1 MAIATQIKPSWRIT
15 PDSDLLAA
23 ARLSGEANLPL
34 VLCKILIKRGINSR
48 PEAEKFLN
56 PSFSDLIDPFVLPD
70 LEKAADRII
79 LALKN
84 KEKIMIF
91 GDYDVDGITAT
102 ALLYLCLSHLGGE
115 VSYYLPNRLLEGYG
129 LSKEGIKE
137 AQKRGAGLIVSVDC
151 GMTAV
156 EEADFAREIGV
167 NLIITDHHEPKEKVP
182 EAYAVVNPK
191 LTDYPGG
198 ELSGVGVAFKLIS
211 GVFRKLGLDEK
222 GLIRHLDL
230 VALGT
235 SADIVP
241 LTKENRILV
250 KLGLEQLEKSE
261 KFGIQ
266 DLILN
271 SGLEGKKLATSH
283 IVFGLA
289 PRINAVGRLGDAQC
303 AIKLLSTTDPS
314 EASQLALFLEMENR
328 RRREIDE
335 RTMKEA
341 VEMAEREFKPEDKA
355 IVLVKENWHPG
366 IVGIIAARIAEIYYR
381 PTVLLALDGQEA
393 KGSARSIPSF
403 HLFEALNECK
413 EFLIRFGGHK
423 QAAGL
428 ALEKKNLESFKEKL
442 LDVASRKLTEENLIP
457 QLKIDCEV
465 NLEEINQ
472 ELVTYLE
479 QMAPF
484 GPGNMRPVLVTKN
497 LENFAQPSV
506 VGNNHLKLRINQN
519 NKQLDGIAFEQGD
532 FIKPLSARD
541 VRYDLAYVLE
551 NNSFNGNTSVQLRV
565 KDIKLSDSVQ
575 LL

>member
-1 MAIATQIKPSWRIT
+1 MAIATQRKPSWRVI
-15 PDSDLLAA
+15 PEADSLAA
-23 ARLSGEANLPL
+23 ARFSGETNLPL
-34 VLCKILIKRGINSR
+34 VLCKILLKRGINSR
-48 PEAEKFLN
+48 QEAEKFLN
-56 PSFSDLIDPFVLPD
+56 PAFSDLIDPFVLPD
-70 LEKAADRII
+70 LEKASDRII

-84 KEKIMIF
+84 KEKIMLF

-156 EEADFAREIGV
+156 EEADFAQEIGI

-182 EAYAVVNPK
+182 DAYAVVNPK
-191 LTDYPGG
+191 RTDYPGG

-303 AIKLLSTTDPS
+303 AIKLLSTTDPR

-341 VEMAEREFKPEDKA
+341 LEMAEREFKSEDKA
-355 IVLVKENWHPG
+355 IVLVRENWHPG

-413 EFLIRFGGHK
+413 ELLIRFGGHK

-442 LDVASRKLTEENLIP
+442 QNVASQKLTEENLIP
-457 QLKIDCEV
+457 QLNIDCEV
-465 NLEEINQ
+465 NLDEINQ

-497 LENFAQPSV
+497 LGNFAQPSV

-551 NNSFNGNTSVQLRV
+551 NNFFNGNNSVQLRV
-565 KDIKLSDSVQ
+565 KDIKLSSSVQ
-575 LL
+575 FS

>member
-1 MAIATQIKPSWRIT
+1 MAIATQRKPSWRIT
-15 PDSDLLAA
+15 PDLDLLAA

-34 VLCKILIKRGINSR
+34 VLCKILIKRGIISSQQ
-48 PEAEKFLN
+48 AQKFLT
-56 PSFSDLIDPFVLPD
+56 PDFSELIDPFVLPD
-70 LEKAADRII
+70 LEKASDRII

-84 KEKIMIF
+84 KEKIMLF

-102 ALLYLCLSHLGGE
+102 ALLYLCLSHLGGD
-115 VSYYLPNRLLEGYG
+115 VSYYLPHRLLEGYG

-137 AQKRGAGLIVSVDC
+137 AQKRGASLIVSVDC

-156 EEADFAREIGV
+156 EEADFAQEIGI

-182 EAYAVVNPK
+182 DAYAVVNPK
-191 LTDYPGG
+191 RTDYPGG
-198 ELSGVGVAFKLIS
+198 ELSGVGVAFKLIC
-211 GVFRKLGLDEK
+211 GVFRKLKLDEK

-266 DLILN
+266 DLIVN

-283 IVFGLA
+283 VVFGLA

-303 AIKLLSTTDPS
+303 AIKLLSTTDPR

-413 EFLIRFGGHK
+413 ELLIRFGGHK

-428 ALEKKNLESFKEKL
+428 ALEKKNLDDFKVKL
-442 LDVASRKLTEENLIP
+442 QNVASQKLTEENLVP
-457 QLKIDCEV
+457 QLNIDCVV
-465 NLEEINQ
+465 NLDEINQ

-541 VRYDLAYVLE
+541 VRYDLAYILE
-551 NNSFNGNTSVQLRV
+551 NNFFNGNNSVQLKV
-565 KDIKLSDSVQ
+565 KDIKLSISGQ
-575 LL
+575 L

>member
-1 MAIATQIKPSWRIT
+1 MAIATQRKPSWRIT
-15 PDSDLLAA
+15 PDLDLLAA

-34 VLCKILIKRGINSR
+34 VLCKILIKRGIISNQQ
-48 PEAEKFLN
+48 AQKFLT
-56 PSFSDLIDPFVLPD
+56 PDFSDLIDPFVLPD

-84 KEKIMIF
+84 KEKIMLF

-137 AQKRGAGLIVSVDC
+137 AQKRGASLIVSVDC

-182 EAYAVVNPK
+182 DAYAVVNPK
-191 LTDYPGG
+191 RTDYPGG

-303 AIKLLSTTDPS
+303 AIKLLSTTDPR

-341 VEMAEREFKPEDKA
+341 VEMAEREFKPDDKA

-413 EFLIRFGGHK
+413 ELLIRFGGHK

-428 ALEKKNLESFKEKL
+428 ALEKKNLDSFKEKL
-442 LDVASRKLTEENLIP
+442 QEVASQKLTEENLIP
-457 QLKIDCEV
+457 QLNIDCEV
-465 NLEEINQ
+465 NLDEINQ

-497 LENFAQPSV
+497 LGNLAQPSV

-565 KDIKLSDSVQ
+565 KDIKLSSSGQ
-575 LL
+575 L

>member
-1 MAIATQIKPSWRIT
+1 MAIATQRKPSWRIT
-15 PDSDLLAA
+15 PDLDLLAA

-34 VLCKILIKRGINSR
+34 VLCKILIKRGIISSQQ
-48 PEAEKFLN
+48 AQKFLT
-56 PSFSDLIDPFVLPD
+56 PDFSELIDPFVLPD
-70 LEKAADRII
+70 LEKASDRII

-84 KEKIMIF
+84 KEKIMLF

-102 ALLYLCLSHLGGE
+102 ALLYLCLSHLGGD
-115 VSYYLPNRLLEGYG
+115 VSYYLPHRLLEGYG

-137 AQKRGAGLIVSVDC
+137 AQKRGASLIVSVDC

-156 EEADFAREIGV
+156 EEADFAQEIGI

-182 EAYAVVNPK
+182 DAYAVVNPK
-191 LTDYPGG
+191 RTDYPGG
-198 ELSGVGVAFKLIS
+198 ELSGVGVAFKLIC
-211 GVFRKLGLDEK
+211 GVFRKLKLDEK

-266 DLILN
+266 DLIVN

-283 IVFGLA
+283 VVFGLA

-303 AIKLLSTTDPS
+303 AIKLLSTTDPR

-413 EFLIRFGGHK
+413 ELLIRFGGHK

-428 ALEKKNLESFKEKL
+428 ALEKKNLDDFKVKL
-442 LDVASRKLTEENLIP
+442 QNVASQKLTEENLVP
-457 QLKIDCEV
+457 QLNIDCVV
-465 NLEEINQ
+465 NLDEINQ

-551 NNSFNGNTSVQLRV
+551 NNFFNGNNSVQLKV
-565 KDIKLSDSVQ
+565 KDIKLSISGQ
-575 LL
+575 L